1 MTEPSTLFRSDTRQ
15 AVAASRTTSRVNTD
29 QQGFFTGLDI
39 AGAAVAVVMIW
50 GPLAA
55 GAFFSS

>member
-1 MTEPSTLFRSDTRQ
+1 MSEPSTLSRSGTQ
-15 AVAASRTTSRVNTD
+15 QPAAALRTTSRTSTD
-29 QQGFFTGLDI
+29 RQGFFTGLDM

-55 GAFFSS
+55 GAFLGS